1 MDKNGNV
8 KISVTGYTLSSYH
21 HHLRAAPCG
30 LSPPRAK
37 FLETARIRCLIIS
50 SNNGDTGNACG
61 KRAEKK
67 RRGDGARGKK
77 GGTPCARRLGSS
89 FLTRAC
95 ESRGE
100 HPPRD
105 TFELR
110 LAAARMYH
118 VCGGASPRSSYLADV
133 EERAEEESASGA
145 RFERFRCR
153 RFQRKPPDTTR
164 WLLCKTKLYAPGVIG
179 KIGWMDRYFTFV

>member
-21 HHLRAAPCG
+21 QHLRAAPCG
-30 LSPPRAK
+30 LSSPRAK
-37 FLETARIRCLIIS
+37 FFETARIRCLIIS
-50 SNNGDTGNACG
+50 SNNGDTGNVCG
-61 KRAEKK
+61 KRAEGK
-67 RRGDGARGKK
+67 RRDEEQGEKR
-77 GGTPCARRLGSS
+77 GTPCRLGSS

-118 VCGGASPRSSYLADV
+118 VCGGASPRDLLISPPRR
-133 EERAEEESASGA
+133 ERIGI
-145 RFERFRCR
+145 ERLQ
-153 RFQRKPPDTTR
+153 FQRKPPHSTR
-164 WLLCKTKLYAPGVIG
+164 CFSVKRN
-179 KIGWMDRYFTFV
+179 WMLPA